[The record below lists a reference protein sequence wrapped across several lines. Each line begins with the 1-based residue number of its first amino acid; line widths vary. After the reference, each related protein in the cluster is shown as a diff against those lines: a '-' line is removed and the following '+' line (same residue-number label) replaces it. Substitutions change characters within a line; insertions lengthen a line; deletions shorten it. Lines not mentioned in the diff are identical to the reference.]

1 MFLSLPFESDLS
13 HTSILY
19 CILILQHMNI
29 YPYTYLPKLLI
40 VPVCSH
46 LDVDID
52 HHNYMRR
59 QVSLGLCFTLSLVLV
74 FGSVLSLN
82 DTRMAF
88 AVDMSGAPATQDT
101 TTAGSGEGDE
111 DQGDN
116 NDDQED
122 DPVTQDTITTGRGSD
137 DSDDDNSG
145 QSSDKNGE
153 DGNDNERTTSNTEV
167 TNRPDCPENQEPGL
181 FITCMPQTCSNDI
194 GSGSA
199 APILSGENNKCAN
212 SQYIDPSTRD

>member
-19 CILILQHMNI
+19 CIIILQHENI
-29 YPYTYLPKLLI
+29 YPRRVLPKLLI
-40 VPVCSH
+40 VPARSH
-46 LDVDID
+46 LEVDID
-52 HHNYMRR
+52 HHNYMKR

-101 TTAGSGEGDE
+101 TTVGSDGDDE

-122 DPVTQDTITTGRGSD
+122 DPVTQGTITAGRGSED
-137 DSDDDNSG
+137 NDDDNSG
-145 QSSDKNGE
+145 QDDNNNTNDDNKNE
-153 DGNDNERTTSNTEV
+153 PSTTGATE
-167 TNRPDCPENQEPGL
+167 RPDCPKNQEPGL